1 MCAKISSS
9 SEYKAAAERANALAK
24 GPHGLAAVA
33 EAALLPAAMQYWEE
47 AQQERYE
54 AGHE

>member
-9 SEYKAAAERANALAK
+9 SEYKAAERANALAK